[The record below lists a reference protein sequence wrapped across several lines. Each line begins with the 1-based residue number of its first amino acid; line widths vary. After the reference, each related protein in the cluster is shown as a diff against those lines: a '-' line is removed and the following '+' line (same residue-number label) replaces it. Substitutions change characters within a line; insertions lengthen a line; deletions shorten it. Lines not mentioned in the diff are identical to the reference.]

1 MCDEFSLCK
10 RPLRFLSA
18 ISEQKALC
26 VRYLLILLLCAIPL
40 LGQDVPEAPS
50 HSFFQRGSRIRMGL
64 IAGLIA
70 ADGITTQHI
79 LTADHGSELDPIARP
94 LVVHGAGGQ
103 AAASVLGYAFSI
115 GGAYF
120 FHRTGHHKLE
130 RIMLN
135 ATIAVEAE
143 CVTSNLVQIGIA
155 GH

>member
-1 MCDEFSLCK
+1 
-10 RPLRFLSA
+10 
-18 ISEQKALC
+18 
-26 VRYLLILLLCAIPL
+26 VRYLLVLLLFSIPL
-40 LGQDVPEAPS
+40 VGQGVPEAPS
-50 HSFFQRGSRIRMGL
+50 HSFFERGSEIRMGL

-79 LTADHGSELDPIARP
+79 LTADHGSEMDPIVRP
-94 LVVHGAGGQ
+94 LVVRGAGGQ

-130 RIMLN
+130 RLMLN

-143 CVTSNLVQIGIA
+143 CVTSNLVEIGRA